1 MRTINLNGYI
11 DEEVWYGDEITP
23 SMLHDALYGENSEFS
38 DDVRII
44 LNSYG
49 GSCNAAVRMHDDIR
63 AYPGKVY
70 LVISGTAAS
79 AATVLSAAADT
90 LEMTPGS
97 LYMIHDP
104 STVAWG
110 KTMLRRKASPSR
122 ARPAKSNGQP
132 FAEPMIISIRRLR
145 TRTKTALPRRK
156 VRLSCRVYTSRSL
169 RATNKPYPHAA

>member
-1 MRTINLNGYI
+1 MRTTNLNVYI
-11 DEEVWYGDEITP
+11 DEEVFYGDEITP
-23 SMLHDALYGENSEFS
+23 SMLHDALYGENGEFS

-49 GSCNAAVRMHDDIR
+49 GSCNAAVRMHDNIR
-63 AYPGKVY
+63 AYPGRVH

-104 STVAWG
+104 STVALG
-110 KTMLRRKASPSR
+110 QR
-122 ARPAKSNGQP
+122 ARLQRSHCAAESLQGEHPQYLFPAQP
-132 FAEPMIISIRRLR
+132 
-145 TRTKTALPRRK
+145 
-156 VRLSCRVYTSRSL
+156 
-169 RATNKPYPHAA
+169 H

>member
-1 MRTINLNGYI
+1 MENEVKYVRTINLNGYI

-23 SMLHDALYGENSEFS
+23 AMLHDALYGEFS

-49 GSCNAAVRMHDDIR
+49 GSCNAAVRMHDDIC
-63 AYPGKVY
+63 AYPGKVH
-70 LVISGTAAS
+70 LVISGTAAL

-104 STVAWG
+104 STVA
-110 KTMLRRKASPSR
+110 
-122 ARPAKSNGQP
+122 
-132 FAEPMIISIRRLR
+132 
-145 TRTKTALPRRK
+145 
-156 VRLSCRVYTSRSL
+156 
-169 RATNKPYPHAA
+169 